1 MRGRGERLKNPPP
14 EVDKQASRVMIY
26 FDIVSFHVWKDQNYR
41 VETDARHYRSHRKK
55 PEQKLGLAAA
65 LC

>member
-14 EVDKQASRVMIY
+14 EVNEQATRLMIY

-41 VETDARHYRSHRKK
+41 VEADVCRYRSNRKK
-55 PEQKLGLAAA
+55 PE
-65 LC
+65 